1 MTQPFD
7 DESSQPFC
15 DDDASQPFFHVSPP
29 AVDDSDALPEPTNV
43 LPEPTD
49 VMPEP
54 QPKEVMSS
62 ALAGPQPKEVMS
74 SALAGPTPDLSE
86 PKASTPQ
93 PNNLMPEP
101 EARPPQLK
109 CPSLKRKATMLEFPE
124 PNAQPQRHE
133 PILPVNVCIPILSD
147 SE

>member
-62 ALAGPQPKEVMS
+62 ALAGP
-74 SALAGPTPDLSE
+74 TPDLSE

-101 EARPPQLK
+101 KAMTPQLK
-109 CPSLKRKATMLEFPE
+109 CPSLKRKATMLALPE
-124 PNAQPQRHE
+124 PNAQPQIHE
-133 PILPVNVCIPILSD
+133 PISPAHECIPILSD